1 MRRMML
7 GASNDSLL
15 FPCCVGALAE
25 DLSPI
30 RATDGGAFGLAVV
43 NEKEIL
49 MRKRPVATGFDA
61 EGILVDLHTNL
72 FLTLHEAPLM
82 GEFVAASSQPVR
94 YRNWVFGLTGDLPD
108 ALADPD
114 GPVVEE
120 LPSFLRPLA
129 GSRGYAS
136 TVFAWALGVLYGSGL
151 LNAGPE
157 MSVRATGALGQA
169 ITSLKESTGIGALP
183 FSFALVSGS
192 YALGY
197 VGEAGMQTLALEG
210 IERCSRCAD
219 PLTPKRSVPHEH
231 IRMQL
236 LASVPEELAPPWTR
250 MEPGQ
255 CFLLRPNASLET
267 AAAAGAPPRAR

>member
-15 FPCCVGALAE
+15 FPCCVEALAG

-30 RATDGGAFGLAVV
+30 GATSGGAFGLAVV
-43 NEKEIL
+43 NEHEIL
-49 MRKRPVATGFDA
+49 MRKRPVPKDFDPA
-61 EGILVDLHTNL
+61 GILIDLHTNL
-72 FLTLHEAPLM
+72 FVTLHEAPLE
-82 GEFVAASSQPVR
+82 GEFVAAASQPVR

-108 ALADPD
+108 ALADPA

-120 LPSFLRPLA
+120 LPGFLKPVASGRA
-129 GSRGYAS
+129 YAS
-136 TVFAWALGVLYGSGL
+136 TIFAWALGVLYGSGL

-157 MSVRATGALGQA
+157 MSVRATGALGRA
-169 ITSLKESTGIGALP
+169 ITEIKERTGLGALP

-197 VGEAGMQTLALEG
+197 VGEAGMQSLELEC
-210 IERCSRCAD
+210 IERCARCAD
-219 PLTPKRSVPHEH
+219 PLAPKRSVPHEH

-236 LASVPEELAPPWTR
+236 LASVPEELPPPWSR

-255 CFLLRPNASLET
+255 CFLLRPDASLET
-267 AAAAGAPPRAR
+267 AASG